1 MGFGLSKALGN
12 ITNVALP
19 GVGSALGSTGGYD
32 SGSAILSGI
41 PYIGDSFAAQQ
52 QQQFES
58 GEAATARDFSDQQAL
73 RQMQFQERMSNTAHQ
88 RQIED
93 MKKAGLNPILSAG
106 AGASTPSGASGATV
120 SAKGTKAQG
129 GKSSDLTTSLIK
141 GEHNKISSETVK
153 NDTQADLN
161 TTTNDLNKEK
171 VQTEKIRQQ
180 EVSNSAKKIEA
191 DTKSQQLQNV
201 IRAGESDFEKDWG
214 KYYRNTNKLLNLLNQ
229 ATGSARDASTIY
241 RSIQPSEKDKQRKDS
256 ENRSNKLRDR
266 IKNKSFKH

>member
-1 MGFGLSKALGN
+1 MGFGLGKALGN
-12 ITNVALP
+12 ITNIALP
-19 GVGSALGSTGGYD
+19 GIGSALGSTGGFD

-58 GEAATARDFSDQQAL
+58 GEAATARDFSNQQAL

-129 GKSSDLTTSLIK
+129 GKSSDLATSLIK
-141 GEHNKISSETVK
+141 GEHNKISSETAK
-153 NDTQADLN
+153 NDTQANLN
-161 TTTNDLNKEK
+161 TEQVKK
-171 VQTEKIRQQ
+171 VKLDQQ
-180 EVSNSAKKIEA
+180 VSANTAKKIEA
-191 DTKSQQLQNV
+191 DTQSQNMQNI
-201 IRAGESDFEKDWG
+201 IRAGEADFEKDWG
-214 KYYRNTNKLLNLLNQ
+214 KYERNSRKFLNLLNQ
-229 ATGSARDASTIY
+229 ATHSAKDVGSIFKMVMP
-241 RSIQPSEKDKQRKDS
+241 QESEQDKQRKHS
-256 ENRSNKLRDR
+256 KERSKKLEKR
-266 IKNKSFKH
+266 IKNKSFNY